1 MKIQRSIIHYSLFT
15 ALIGM
20 VTLTSDAAV
29 RVNNSSRNNY
39 AAAYQ
44 QINAMRDQDTTT
56 ARMPQSEPMMG
67 TVSGATNMANTQNV
81 PTDTNTNDDVDT
93 NNAEHTAKM
102 EQCAMIYPNGEFL
115 WDVPMLGVGAGGA
128 DTCVAVIELRGF
140 QAGENGQDLVLARA
154 NLAAGDSIK
163 CNISSFPENTH
174 NQTYS
179 GDFVV
184 PADNAPTMDDVI
196 AQMNQEQKQNAGMK
210 IAAGALIGGLSGNVI
225 GKSDNAN
232 EALLGTS
239 KGKIEGTLIGALS
252 GAALMAG
259 SSYAGKVAGDTI
271 LHTGVN
277 AAVGSIAGNMAATK
291 GSVLRIEDCELP
303 DQGKKKCLW
312 GALVT
317 PASIGNKT
325 AFYNIESG
333 ETYLCD
339 GNATD
344 AATNCYS
351 ETLIS
356 ITLDA
361 FPGKNI
367 DEIDEIELQNTIS
380 LNPGLIYFMKIDDSD
395 NSIISFVQGG
405 GDETQGTFA
414 KIANAATIE
423 RQIPALI
430 EMSDKKL
437 VNKAFGM
444 TQEDWYEYKSNSA
457 YADQTV
463 YGRSSN
469 GSGYVLPDSVD
480 ASIKNFHPQK
490 LNADN
495 GSLIDFGNK
504 ARLKSTLIGAGVGG
518 ALGGFAGYQGAQ
530 ADVQNRWVTAVR
542 EYEDSLSKVYCA
554 TGSRYL
560 GAYNDIISIP
570 ALTVPETVSDTE

>member
-81 PTDTNTNDDVDT
+81 PTATNTNDDVDT
-93 NNAEHTAKM
+93 NNAEHAAKM
-102 EQCAMIYPNGEFL
+102 EQCVMIYPNGEFL

-154 NLAAGDSIK
+154 NLAAGDSVQ
-163 CNISSFPENTH
+163 CNISSFPEATMIPSAVEN
-174 NQTYS
+174 
-179 GDFVV
+179 FVF
-184 PADNAPTMDDVI
+184 PADKSPTMDDVI

-210 IAAGALIGGLSGNVI
+210 IAAGALIGGLSGNI
-225 GKSDNAN
+225 MGKNDSGS
-232 EALLGTS
+232 EALLGTD
-239 KGKIEGTLIGALS
+239 KGKIQGTVIGALS

-277 AAVGSIAGNMAATK
+277 AAVGSVAGNMAATN

-303 DQGKKKCLW
+303 TGKETCLW
-312 GALVT
+312 GALVVSQPIT
-317 PASIGNKT
+317 GS
-325 AFYNIESG
+325 AFYNIQTG
-333 ETYLCD
+333 ETYLCSNEYD
-339 GNATD
+339 
-344 AATNCYS
+344 TNC
-351 ETLIS
+351 EREQLVS
-356 ITLDA
+356 IVLEAFPDKTVDELDA
-361 FPGKNI
+361 V
-367 DEIDEIELQNTIS
+367 EIETSVQSDPSKMFFIS
-380 LNPGLIYFMKIDDSD
+380 VNNGVT
-395 NSIISFVQGG
+395 SFVSSTGAVRKDGDDTNNNAGDVNQGIFARI
-405 GDETQGTFA
+405 QSAGT
-414 KIANAATIE
+414 ID
-423 RQIPALI
+423 RQIPAMLPI
-430 EMSDKKL
+430 RD
-437 VNKAFGM
+437 KAFGM
-444 TQEDWYEYKSNSA
+444 TTDDWNEWKQSNSGI
-457 YADQTV
+457 TI
-463 YGRSSN
+463 YGRS
-469 GSGYVLPDSVD
+469 GDGVGYVLPNGTDVSL
-480 ASIKNFHPQK
+480 KNFYPMK
-490 LNADN
+490 IDATD
-495 GSLIDFGNK
+495 GSMIDFSNK
-504 ARLKSTLIGAGVGG
+504 ARLKSTMIGAGLGG

-530 ADVQNRWVTAVR
+530 SDVQNRWVTAVR

-560 GAYNDIISIP
+560 GAYNDMITIP
-570 ALTVPETVSDTE
+570 AASTLTTPQTE